1 MKTIIFGLL
10 FLIFFSFSNVYAEN
24 VFLKDQG
31 LNLSPEECQKRIDL
45 FGTHQQP
52 ILDLAKF
59 KAENHPAF
67 LQLTKDQSYKLIST
81 GGSSSQFSEN
91 CNADLPSFSIHYA
104 IGETTGP
111 YTRIYMNLDEVS
123 YDVHEIRTMEIDSSW
138 IERPKSEKLPFYVID
153 WDELLMEGKY
163 RNHDP
168 PKPSQTFKIPFI
180 ANNGKVN
187 SIDSHQG
194 TITADVSFKY
204 KGIFAVKIPRNYPY
218 TDHNDFMHPTLHEF
232 SPFVFDNNPT
242 DEIFAHVTKTDC
254 YYDVWMSVSGNRTIE
269 IGTTISYLQ
278 VGASNHGDSDVAEFC
293 KIKTIEDKDT
303 AYLTELSPYKQV
315 DDGVSSYLI
324 YCKEGLYFLVKYDG
338 SPVCVTYNTQS
349 ELLSRDWSDT
359 STDIYTKYATPQ
371 ILDEFNSKLL
381 SEKQVLRVVQE
392 FINETNLVLDV
403 SLTNP
408 DFEITTNLSYVPS
421 KIHPLVR
428 VDTLTGLPTE
438 IVSPELTEF
447 YRTPN
452 WYAELQKDY
461 LGMPSQRIENGN
473 VVWEIRYNHCVM
485 CHDYATIFVDAIT
498 GKIINTHNIEKLF
511 IISHEVF
518 NEK

>member
-1 MKTIIFGLL
+1 
-10 FLIFFSFSNVYAEN
+10 
-24 VFLKDQG
+24 
-31 LNLSPEECQKRIDL
+31 
-45 FGTHQQP
+45 
-52 ILDLAKF
+52 
-59 KAENHPAF
+59 
-67 LQLTKDQSYKLIST
+67 
-81 GGSSSQFSEN
+81 
-91 CNADLPSFSIHYA
+91 
-104 IGETTGP
+104 
-111 YTRIYMNLDEVS
+111 
-123 YDVHEIRTMEIDSSW
+123 
-138 IERPKSEKLPFYVID
+138 
-153 WDELLMEGKY
+153 
-163 RNHDP
+163 
-168 PKPSQTFKIPFI
+168 
-180 ANNGKVN
+180 
-187 SIDSHQG
+187 
-194 TITADVSFKY
+194 
-204 KGIFAVKIPRNYPY
+204 
-218 TDHNDFMHPTLHEF
+218 MHPTLHEF

-315 DDGVSSYLI
+315 DEGVSSYLV

-338 SPVCVTYNTQS
+338 SPVCVTYNTQTA
-349 ELLSRDWSDT
+349 LWNRDWSDT

-381 SEKQVLRVVQE
+381 SEKQALRVVQE

-421 KIHPLVR
+421 KMHPPLVR

-485 CHDYATIFVDAIT
+485 CRDYATIFVDAIT

-511 IISHEVF
+511 IISHGVF
-518 NEK
+518 NKN